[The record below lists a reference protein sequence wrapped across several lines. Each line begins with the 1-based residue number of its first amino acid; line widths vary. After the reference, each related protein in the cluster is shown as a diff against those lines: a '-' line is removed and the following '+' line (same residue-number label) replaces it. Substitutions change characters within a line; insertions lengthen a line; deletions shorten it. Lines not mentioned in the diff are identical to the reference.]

1 MTRPHQTPSLFS
13 VLRAQISAP
22 LVLIGLL
29 ATLVIV
35 SAMSVIWASYQVRMA
50 RAQVEAL
57 EKQRD
62 ELDNEFRELRIAQA
76 VLAEHSRVE
85 DLAAAKLRMERVNLA
100 NERVVESDE
109 LAKVISTEGAP

>member
-1 MTRPHQTPSLFS
+1 MSRPHQTPSLLQ
-13 VLRAQISAP
+13 VLRAQLTPAVVITA
-22 LVLIGLL
+22 LL
-29 ATLVIV
+29 AVLVIV
-35 SAMSVIWASYQVRMA
+35 SAMSVIWTSYQVRMA

-76 VLAEHSRVE
+76 VLAEHSNIE
-85 DLAAAKLRMERVNLA
+85 DLAVIKLHMERVNIA

-109 LAKVISTEGAP
+109 LAKVITTEVSP